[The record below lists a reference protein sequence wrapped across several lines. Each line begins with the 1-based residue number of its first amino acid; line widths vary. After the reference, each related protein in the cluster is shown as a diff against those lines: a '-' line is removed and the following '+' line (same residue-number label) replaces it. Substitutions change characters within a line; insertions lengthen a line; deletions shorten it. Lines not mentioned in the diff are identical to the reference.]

1 LTQKLAVRVDN
12 VPMAHFA
19 KSSTLA
25 HRVLERF
32 DLGIV
37 KLKKSAAI
45 QTNDVIVMFFAGKL
59 ENFLA
64 PFIHQRFM
72 KHSRFNQKR
81 DRSVN
86 GSSADAWKLS
96 SNSSDHFAGI
106 EMVRPRKQRL
116 DHAVTRDTLLETLL
130 GQSLPNPD
138 AKRMIGSDRRVRLLL
153 FRLLPPARQ
162 KRHLSCLTATGG
174 SRFLRHFGIAS
185 AAG

>member
-1 LTQKLAVRVDN
+1 LTQKLAVRVDD

-19 KSSTLA
+19 KPSTLA

-32 DLGIV
+32 NRGIV

-45 QTNDVIVMFFAGKL
+45 QTNDVIVMLFAGEL

-72 KHSRFNQKR
+72 KHSCFNQKR

-86 GSSADAWKLS
+86 GSSTDTWILS

-106 EMVRPRKQRL
+106 EVVRPGKQRL
-116 DHAVTRDTLLETLL
+116 DHAIARDTL
-130 GQSLPNPD
+130 
-138 AKRMIGSDRRVRLLL
+138 
-153 FRLLPPARQ
+153 F
-162 KRHLSCLTATGG
+162 
-174 SRFLRHFGIAS
+174 
-185 AAG
+185 